1 MSLARIASRFA
12 RDQNHKDAPI
22 WGRGGVNRLVSGA
35 TDWQTVDGGGMLA
48 AGVGGGITGRAANLF
63 LIDDCL
69 KNAEQALSEKIRE
82 SQWEWFQTCL
92 PEGSPV
98 MMATGEWKPI
108 ETIIPGESVAS
119 FKDSRLVTT
128 KVVAN
133 GCSPIGP
140 TYTVDTEYGSLDATS
155 EHPFYKLPCKKSGKW
170 LGLKHGEWVGAAEL
184 KPGDR
189 VLMTLKG
196 LGNKSKRTPGK
207 RSYLGTDWW
216 WLIGFIFG
224 DGFIDTN
231 SIRISLGNNEKLNEK
246 LGELCDKYF
255 GKHSIVECG
264 REKTMRVYNTK
275 AARQLKE
282 YGLFKGITCKTK
294 RIPAIVYQQRPS
306 SRKAFIEGFVE
317 ADGYRKTP
325 TRAIIGIANKDLLS
339 DIRLLAI
346 SSGYICGQIKEY
358 HFSAQPPGSPNPVN
372 AIKYSLHIREKG
384 LKFYAARVRSVT
396 KNAVHV
402 RTYNLETETG
412 NYVANGFVVHNTAF
426 TRLEPGG
433 KLILLGTRWHAED
446 LLGRVLDF
454 VTKETTLRIRE
465 VRFQAIAEL
474 EANQTDILGRVNGEA
489 LWPERWPVEALLR
502 IKSALA
508 DYWWQALYQQN
519 LTQHSSNEWP
529 ESYFWGVMVEPE
541 AWPENLV
548 LSATALDPSK
558 GKDAKKG
565 DFQAIVNTGYLDG
578 YLWVECEID
587 RQPISEMIDDLV
599 QFNMRIRP
607 TVTGIEAVA
616 FQELLAPVYLQ
627 AQLDYSYYD
636 QPELIQNTTPKRIR
650 IARLGYWLRRHRI
663 KIKNNA
669 SGQLLLKQLKAFPNG
684 DHDDGCFAAGTL
696 VQTNRGNIPIEDV
709 AEGDEA
715 WTRHGW
721 TKVLASQCTGVKPVS
736 KYLFEQGISLLATSE
751 HPVYSQGHFQPIQH
765 ARSVELCLN
774 VEASELNQS
783 QCFSMESSLSDIR
796 KQSSGRTGGISHQT
810 ELIAAM
816 GSRHF
821 IVKYGKVTTDRS
833 QKVCIFTTK
842 TETHSTTQLTTSTV
856 SLNKSTQN
864 CTEKTLVRG
873 SKENDF
879 LKKLSPKQ
887 RSGISQMKVGIG
899 TVSTPK
905 RLQME
910 SNQKNAPASSAES
923 HSSANIHTK
932 QPTAVRSAGKDN
944 TQSTMEHS
952 LDSMICNAKN
962 AQSDSSLKR
971 GMPSF
976 AHRDA
981 SSVSAIGSIYL
992 GEMPVYNMTT
1002 QNGEYTANGIV
1013 VHNCDAL
1020 EMSIRLLLQVSEQLQ
1035 DVMSAD
1041 GGADAASILEP

>member
-1 MSLARIASRFA
+1 MPITTADLCSPARYAEAVTGGKFQRPRHIQALDAEVMATLLGDYDILVAMAPPRSGKSEYLSKWLPSWYTNAWSDRSVISTSYSMSLARIACRFA
-12 RDQNHKDAPI
+12 RDQNHHDAPI

-48 AGVGGGITGRAANLF
+48 AGVGGGITGRKANLF

-69 KNAEQALSEKIRE
+69 KNAEQALSERVRE
-82 SQWEWFQTCL
+82 AQWEWWQT
-92 PEGSPV
+92 
-98 MMATGEWKPI
+98 
-108 ETIIPGESVAS
+108 
-119 FKDSRLVTT
+119 
-128 KVVAN
+128 
-133 GCSPIGP
+133 
-140 TYTVDTEYGSLDATS
+140 
-155 EHPFYKLPCKKSGKW
+155 
-170 LGLKHGEWVGAAEL
+170 
-184 KPGDR
+184 
-189 VLMTLKG
+189 
-196 LGNKSKRTPGK
+196 
-207 RSYLGTDWW
+207 
-216 WLIGFIFG
+216 
-224 DGFIDTN
+224 
-231 SIRISLGNNEKLNEK
+231 
-246 LGELCDKYF
+246 
-255 GKHSIVECG
+255 
-264 REKTMRVYNTK
+264 
-275 AARQLKE
+275 
-282 YGLFKGITCKTK
+282 
-294 RIPAIVYQQRPS
+294 
-306 SRKAFIEGFVE
+306 
-317 ADGYRKTP
+317 
-325 TRAIIGIANKDLLS
+325 
-339 DIRLLAI
+339 
-346 SSGYICGQIKEY
+346 
-358 HFSAQPPGSPNPVN
+358 
-372 AIKYSLHIREKG
+372 
-384 LKFYAARVRSVT
+384 
-396 KNAVHV
+396 
-402 RTYNLETETG
+402 
-412 NYVANGFVVHNTAF
+412 TAF
-426 TRLEPGG
+426 TRLEPGA
-433 KLILLGTRWHAED
+433 KMIILGTRWHAAD
-446 LLGRVLDF
+446 LLGKVLDF
-454 VTKETTLRIRE
+454 ATKETNLKVRE

-474 EANQTDILGRVNGEA
+474 EENQTDMLGRVNGEA

-519 LTQHSSNEWP
+519 LTQHGSNEWP
-529 ESYFWGVMVEPE
+529 ESYFWGIMVEPE

-565 DFQAIVNTGYLDG
+565 DFQAIVNTGYRDG

-696 VQTNRGNIPIEDV
+696 IETNRGCIPIESV
-709 AEGDEA
+709 VEGDEV

-721 TKVLASQCTGVKPVS
+721 TKVLDSQCTGIKPVS

-774 VEASELNQS
+774 VEANELNQS
-783 QCFSMESSLSDIR
+783 QCFSMESNSSDTQI
-796 KQSSGRTGGISHQT
+796 QSSGRTGGTSHQT

-816 GSRHF
+816 GSSRF
-821 IVKYGKVTTDRS
+821 TAKYGKATTDQS
-833 QKVCIFTTK
+833 QKACTFTTK
-842 TETHSTTQLTTSTV
+842 TETRSTTQSKTSIALTE
-856 SLNKSTQN
+856 KSTLSY
-864 CTEKTLVRG
+864 TEKSLASD
-873 SKENDF
+873 SKARDCR
-879 LKKLSPKQ
+879 KKLSPKQ
-887 RSGISQMKVGIG
+887 RNGISQMKVGIG

-923 HSSANIHTK
+923 HSSASIHTK
-932 QPTAVRSAGKDN
+932 QPTVARSAGKDN

-952 LDSMICNAKN
+952 LDSMTCNARS
-962 AQSDSSLKR
+962 AQSDSSLR
-971 GMPSF
+971 SGTPNF
-976 AHRDA
+976 AHQNA

-1020 EMSIRLLLQVSEQLQ
+1020 EMSIRLLLQVCEQLQ

-1041 GGADAASILEP
+1041 GGAEAASILEP